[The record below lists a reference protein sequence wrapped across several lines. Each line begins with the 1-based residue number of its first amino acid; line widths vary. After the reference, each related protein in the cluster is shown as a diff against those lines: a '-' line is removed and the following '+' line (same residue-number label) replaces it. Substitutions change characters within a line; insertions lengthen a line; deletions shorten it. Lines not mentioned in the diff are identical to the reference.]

1 MVRLAGRAAP
11 VALALATA
19 VAMVAGAA
27 AQAARERLDGFQ
39 EMRFGM
45 SLEQARQA
53 LGANVR
59 VGSKKSQDGRTT
71 LATLVAKASFEGQ
84 SLGAAYVFGNGDRL
98 ALVRLFPTNRIM
110 NPDAAACTGWGNQ
123 TVATLTKK
131 YGAPDTTRGGT
142 SNKSTVYRFKD
153 GNEINVAAHM
163 STISC
168 VADVRFVTPEARDGK
183 Y

>member
-1 MVRLAGRAAP
+1 MSRLAVRAAAA
-11 VALALATA
+11 ALALATA
-19 VAMVAGAA
+19 VAAVAGAV

-45 SLEQARQA
+45 SLDQVRQT
-53 LGANVR
+53 LGANGR
-59 VGSKKSQDGRTT
+59 ASNNKKSQDGRT

-84 SLGAAYVFGNGDRL
+84 SLVATYVFGNGDRL
-98 ALVRLFPTNRIM
+98 ALVRLFPSNLLM
-110 NPDAAACTGWGNQ
+110 NPDAAACTAWGNQ
-123 TVATLTKK
+123 TVAALTKK

-142 SNKSTVYRFKD
+142 GNRSTIYRFKD
-153 GNEINVAAHM
+153 GNEITVAARM

-168 VADVRFVTPEARDGK
+168 VADIQFVTPEARDGK